1 MKTFQELIAH
11 MKTFHK
17 LIENEAGQRLVNA
30 FKDCVHEGLTLEE
43 MNVILN
49 NAEPGTQFTYEGKKE

>member
-1 MKTFQELIAH
+1 METFQELITH

-17 LIENEAGQRLVNA
+17 LIANEAGQRLVNA
-30 FKDCVHEGLTLEE
+30 YKDCVLEGLTLEE

-49 NAEPGTQFTYEGKKE
+49 NAEPGTKFIKRR